1 MHRFLWVSS
10 GTFCRKSCWK
20 HGSCWRGCAVTNAR
34 AIETINIHR
43 SFVVALVLI
52 SMVGVGSVAF
62 HMTLKHHMQMLDE
75 VPMLWD
81 ALSTFYI
88 VLENEYAKPR
98 YSWLFPAGLIAYGL
112 AVSLLVALTEG
123 QLQFFCFHISFGSL
137 ELYCLYRVFQLR
149 GEHFPANSKDP
160 DVLSAR
166 EVSNVAFATYLVALM
181 AWQLD
186 INFCPFLSNLP
197 FGIPNPQLHSW
208 WHILVSIG
216 LYELVVLVIFRRQQV
231 LFTAKTLPRKPSV
244 HWFCGVIPYISL
256 QDDLHVR

>member
-1 MHRFLWVSS
+1 MHRFSWVSS

-81 ALSTFYI
+81 VLSTFYI

-137 ELYCLYRVFQLR
+137 ELYCLYRVF
-149 GEHFPANSKDP
+149 
-160 DVLSAR
+160 
-166 EVSNVAFATYLVALM
+166 
-181 AWQLD
+181 
-186 INFCPFLSNLP
+186 
-197 FGIPNPQLHSW
+197 
-208 WHILVSIG
+208 
-216 LYELVVLVIFRRQQV
+216 
-231 LFTAKTLPRKPSV
+231 
-244 HWFCGVIPYISL
+244 
-256 QDDLHVR
+256 